1 MGKVGEKELTS
12 NKPNMNKPFFFK
24 LLTDSNGEFK

>member
-1 MGKVGEKELTS
+1 MGKVEEKELAS
-12 NKPNMNKPFFFK
+12 NKPNMNKLFFK